1 MSIVMLSILLIT
13 GLVPQ
18 LNIFIF
24 GDYIYNINL
33 FARLILLI
41 NLLILL
47 LLSSRIDAT
56 DIGLK
61 RALIIFIAYA
71 FLTFFVNSVKHDLA
85 YSLQGS
91 LMYFYL
97 FLLYILTFIQ
107 RFDLDKNLEKTF
119 VYIAIPLAGLAIAQH
134 FTANSILPLESANGQ
149 FKVLSW
155 LFWDDGRY
163 QVRGYSLFTNAVDF
177 GIFIIFCLGIV
188 IQKIDFRFSN
198 YKNILS
204 IIIFSILL
212 ISAYSTLTRNVY
224 IGAII
229 TVLSSIAYLKFKKRK
244 VLLILPLLSLALG
257 LLISLS
263 GDIIQKSSIN
273 LSNSASLDIRQ
284 EIWSDIWQK
293 ISNGEVLVILFGD
306 GRYQA
311 EAGNNI
317 ASFLIDNSFL
327 QFITYQGILGLILFA
342 YLYFYILKNT
352 LRRPKNALWCGFYGF
367 LVAWPAMA
375 VFNILVPQLAI
386 LTLLTFFIDKFSIT
400 GGVKNDRDT

>member
-163 QVRGYSLFTNAVDF
+163 QVR
-177 GIFIIFCLGIV
+177 
-188 IQKIDFRFSN
+188 
-198 YKNILS
+198 
-204 IIIFSILL
+204 
-212 ISAYSTLTRNVY
+212 
-224 IGAII
+224 
-229 TVLSSIAYLKFKKRK
+229 
-244 VLLILPLLSLALG
+244 
-257 LLISLS
+257 
-263 GDIIQKSSIN
+263 
-273 LSNSASLDIRQ
+273 
-284 EIWSDIWQK
+284 
-293 ISNGEVLVILFGD
+293 
-306 GRYQA
+306 
-311 EAGNNI
+311 
-317 ASFLIDNSFL
+317 
-327 QFITYQGILGLILFA
+327 
-342 YLYFYILKNT
+342 
-352 LRRPKNALWCGFYGF
+352 
-367 LVAWPAMA
+367 
-375 VFNILVPQLAI
+375 
-386 LTLLTFFIDKFSIT
+386 
-400 GGVKNDRDT
+400 